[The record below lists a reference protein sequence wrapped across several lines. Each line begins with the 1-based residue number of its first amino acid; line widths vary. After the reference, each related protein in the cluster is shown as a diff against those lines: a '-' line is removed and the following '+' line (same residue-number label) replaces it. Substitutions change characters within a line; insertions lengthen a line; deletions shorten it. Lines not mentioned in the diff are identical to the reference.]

1 LPEAQVSPE
10 RIAPDDAGPLGIVP
24 AADGQSDL
32 GTAAGWSGGSAAR
45 YPHSALA
52 KHLELIARSIK
63 AGAAARVYYAVQLP
77 TQSQLLADFSRARR
91 AFFDELAAARR
102 ADGVVLLAFS
112 EFGRRPAENG
122 SLGTDHG
129 TAGPVFLAGPKVKAG
144 LVGQTPR
151 LGDLVDGD
159 LKWSIDFRQIYA
171 TLLDRWLGL
180 SAEAV
185 LGRRLD
191 RLPLLEA

>member
-1 LPEAQVSPE
+1 
-10 RIAPDDAGPLGIVP
+10 
-24 AADGQSDL
+24 
-32 GTAAGWSGGSAAR
+32 
-45 YPHSALA
+45 
-52 KHLELIARSIK
+52 
-63 AGAAARVYYAVQLP
+63 
-77 TQSQLLADFSRARR
+77 
-91 AFFDELAAARR
+91 
-102 ADGVVLLAFS
+102 VVLLAFS

-159 LKWSIDFRQIYA
+159 LKCPIDFRQIYA